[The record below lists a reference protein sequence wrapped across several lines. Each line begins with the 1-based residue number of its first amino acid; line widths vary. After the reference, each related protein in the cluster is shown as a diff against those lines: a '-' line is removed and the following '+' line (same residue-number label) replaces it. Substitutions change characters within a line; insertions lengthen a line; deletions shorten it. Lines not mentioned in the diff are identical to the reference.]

1 MTAAAAHMFGEMA
14 EEFRLYLNQ
23 EGIKGYDIKA
33 QITGIRKLRPHIE
46 QIVKRNMQANITDVI
61 KEGAEGTRSVV
72 GTSFGLTNDE
82 AVKFASEH
90 TSALAG
96 EIAENS
102 VETVREVITD
112 GIKNGRPVKETRKL
126 LEERFA
132 DWGADRAEMVART
145 ETLRAANMGSLE
157 VLKKGGVDY
166 KQFIAAPDAC
176 GTCLAIH
183 EQVYRLKDTFLAKG
197 DSLNTAT
204 ETFKNGYMS
213 MPAPPIHPRCRCTIG
228 GVPGSMV
235 DERSYMTVKSGKKSA
250 DGINE
255 VMGMF
260 GELDPAREFS
270 HMRNGLRDT
279 VITRTVENGTAEI
292 TIRRYGDRMSVFL
305 KDMGTSVPTAEN
317 WAGEVGQLAYGDLH
331 TWLPDAQGAGN
342 VSIRLLA
349 GDSGS
354 LVSLSSKAVAEPT
367 VFTFSDAASKAAW
380 VDKFGSI
387 AEAYPEPTKLLTLVK
402 DEKFALKY
410 SNNVAET
417 YPTGSKEAIRFNS
430 NFTRAKLDR
439 EYAKAYRDGYTTIR
453 NADEAATHEFGH
465 VVHTYLENQGIDYTN
480 LRQPGEKVISDY
492 ATRNHNEYFAE
503 LFTKF
508 HEQGF
513 DESRKDM
520 RELKFVLQA
529 GGLIP

>member
-1 MTAAAAHMFGEMA
+1 MAAAHMFGDISD
-14 EEFRLYLNQ
+14 EFRRWLDQ
-23 EGIKGYDIKA
+23 EGFKSKQIKA
-33 QITGIRKLRPHIE
+33 NITGVRKLRPNIE
-46 QIVKRNMQANITDVI
+46 QIVKRNLQANITDVF
-61 KEGAEGTRSVV
+61 KEGAEGTRSAL

-82 AVKFASEH
+82 AVSFASKH
-90 TSALAG
+90 TSVLAG

-102 VETVREVITD
+102 VETVRKTISE
-112 GIKNGRPVKETRKL
+112 GIAAGRPVKETRKL

-132 DWGADRAEMVART
+132 DWGAARAETVART

-197 DSLNTAT
+197 DSLSTAT
-204 ETFKNGYMS
+204 ETFKNNYMS

-250 DGINE
+250 EGINE

-270 HMRNGLRDT
+270 HMTHGLRDT
-279 VITRTVENGTAEI
+279 VITRTVENGTAEV

-305 KDMGTSVPTAEN
+305 KDMGTSLPTSEN
-317 WAGEVGQLAYGDLH
+317 WAGEIGQLGYGDLH
-331 TWLPDAQGAGN
+331 TWIPEAQRAGE

-349 GDSGS
+349 NDSGS
-354 LVSLSSKAVAEPT
+354 LVSLSSKAITEPV

-387 AEAYPEPTKLLTLVK
+387 AEAYPEPSKLLTLVK

-417 YPTGSKEAIRFNS
+417 YPIGSKEGIKFNS
-430 NFTRAKLDR
+430 NFTREKLNR
-439 EYAKAYRDGYTTIR
+439 EYAKAYKDGYTTIR

-480 LRQPGEKVISDY
+480 LRQPGERVISDY

-520 RELKFVLQA
+520 RELKWLLQT